1 MARVNLSVIELTD
14 RGVCSAAVANANI
27 FTAVDAT
34 AGADFAMA
42 DRDEKYLIAV
52 QNVASAAKTVT
63 VKAGNGFQAGEDL
76 VCEVPATSTV
86 TLSLDSGRYKQVS
99 GEDKGKVVI
108 LGADANIKVAV
119 FKLP

>member
-14 RGVCSAAVANANI
+14 RGVCSATVANANI